1 MSRIAMIMTMLLA
14 GVAATDPAE
23 AIDRPC
29 GASAPCKTTS
39 GTYHLAFPADW
50 DGKSTLPA
58 VVFFHGHNSSGRNAI
73 RNKSLARKFT
83 KRGYLMIAPNGTA
96 GNGRTALG
104 WPANRAAKGRRDD
117 IAFVSEVMAS
127 VRQRL
132 PLDKGKLL
140 VTGFSSGGSMAWH
153 LACYT
158 FDKFTAFAP
167 VAGGLRRPAP
177 EGKCPA
183 GPVRLLH
190 IHGFSDAQVPLE
202 GRAIRDWHQG
212 DVFEGLSKLRQTNG
226 CRSNPTAFTTRG
238 RYQCRQWTGCKSRK
252 DIEFCLHPRGH
263 ELPRGWDNRVFQWFE
278 VE

>member
-1 MSRIAMIMTMLLA
+1 MMKFLVRLIAVLWMTSTA
-14 GVAATDPAE
+14 H

-29 GASAPCKTTS
+29 GPGTPCKTAT
-39 GTYHLAFPADW
+39 GTYHLAFPKEW
-50 DGKSTLPA
+50 DGKSALPA
-58 VVFFHGHNSSGRNAI
+58 VVYFHGHNSSGRNAV
-73 RNKSLARKFT
+73 RNKGLLRKIT
-83 KRGYLMIAPNGTA
+83 GRGYLMIAPNGTA

-104 WPANRAAKGRRDD
+104 WPANRKVKGRRDD
-117 IAFVSEVMAS
+117 IAFTSDVMNA
-127 VRQRL
+127 VRQRVA
-132 PLDKGKLL
+132 LDEKKIL

-158 FDKFTAFAP
+158 FDTFTAFAP
-167 VAGGLRRPAP
+167 VAGGLRRPVP
-177 EGKCPA
+177 EHGQCPA

-212 DVFEGLSKLRQTNG
+212 DVFEGLSVLRNTNG
-226 CRSNPTAFTTRG
+226 CRSNPSAFTTKG
-238 RYQCRQWTGCKSRK
+238 RYQCRQWNGCKSRK

-263 ELPRGWDNRVFQWFE
+263 EMPRGWDNRVFEWFE